1 MAAHLAGGVSF
12 IDARVWRGAP
22 ASTKDA
28 LPAAGAPELVL
39 VKVPAD
45 FDDFASLPMR
55 SLVPEPAAAVVVVAQ
70 CDGAMR
76 SFGVPPASFRLVDA
90 AEPEPAPAITRVA
103 KRPLAP
109 PNRRAAAEAAEAAE
123 AADARARADA
133 KRAKKHKKK

>member
-1 MAAHLAGGVSF
+1 MSF

-109 PNRRAAAEAAEAAE
+109 PNRRAAAEAAEAA
-123 AADARARADA
+123 DARARADA